1 MASLKKKITIGAQKK
16 QPKKKADDFTV
27 NKGTGKRTLSGAEAS
42 RRAEQNSGIKSSV
55 VGYNKSG
62 NSKDLGVYYP
72 SVNLKSLLPVSS
84 GGKRVG
90 QSVLFKQGYLP
101 GGTRTKR
108 GGR

>member
-1 MASLKKKITIGAQKK
+1 MSKRVKKPVT
-16 QPKKKADDFTV
+16 KKKANDFTV
-27 NKGTGKRTLSGAEAS
+27 NKGTGNRTLSGAEAS
-42 RRAEQNSGIKSSV
+42 RRAEQNNGIKSSV

-62 NSKDLGVYYP
+62 NSNDLGVYYP

-84 GGKRVG
+84 GGKRAG
-90 QSVLFKQGYLP
+90 QSVVFKQGYLP